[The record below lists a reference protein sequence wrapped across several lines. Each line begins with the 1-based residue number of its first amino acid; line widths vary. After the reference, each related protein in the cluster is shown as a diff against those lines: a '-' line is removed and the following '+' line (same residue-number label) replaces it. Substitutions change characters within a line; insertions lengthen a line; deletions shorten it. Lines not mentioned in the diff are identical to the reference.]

1 MGRQSDGFEDEREE
15 ELRRRE
21 RAQRYAR
28 ARREKE
34 RQLRRRRLL
43 RVCLAGALCLAAVIG
58 AVTVIARAV
67 GKKSGGAGAQKAQ
80 AETAFGES
88 VRDVRTGDEADASGE
103 TGAAYRASGA
113 AGYSAADIT
122 GYDVAEGAED
132 GASGGMGNSGGTG
145 NASGGTE
152 NASGD
157 TASGSGGAGNLTGS
171 AAAAGQGGG
180 TDGGSGS
187 TGGAPEQSGIVRVGD
202 AEFLAGF
209 TAQETEDTHGV
220 DPEQVTSTYALLID
234 ESTNEIVAEQ
244 NAHEII
250 NPASMTKIL
259 TVLVAAEQVKDLDE
273 KVAVTIEATDYA
285 FSHDCSTAGFA
296 ADEQVPVRDLFYGTV
311 LPSGADAAVALAI
324 HAAGSQEAFVELM
337 NEKLEELGL
346 SATAHFTNCVGLYD
360 EAHHCTVYDMAMIL
374 KAAVENDFCRE
385 VLSAHTYT
393 TAQTEAHPE
402 GILLSNWFLR
412 RIEDK
417 DTGGEVLCAK
427 TGFVNQSGNCAASY
441 QVTDSGRPYICV
453 TADAHSSWRC
463 IYDHVAMY
471 SLYAE

>member
-1 MGRQSDGFEDEREE
+1 MLRGGAGSGREFGMGIQSDEFEDERET
-15 ELRRRE
+15 ELRRQQ

-34 RQLRRRRLL
+34 RQLRMRRRM
-43 RVCLAGALCLAAVIG
+43 RVCLTGALCLAAAIG
-58 AVTVIARAV
+58 AAAV
-67 GKKSGGAGAQKAQ
+67 FRKAAGGKGGEAGTEEVQT
-80 AETAFGES
+80 EN
-88 VRDVRTGDEADASGE
+88 
-103 TGAAYRASGA
+103 GAAEDNM
-113 AGYSAADIT
+113 AGVTGYDLADIT
-122 GYDVAEGAED
+122 GYAVAEGAGDPD
-132 GASGGMGNSGGTG
+132 GSERMESAGTAGEENGAGAGG
-145 NASGGTE
+145 
-152 NASGD
+152 
-157 TASGSGGAGNLTGS
+157 ASGSGQDSVS
-171 AAAAGQGGG
+171 ASSEQGGML
-180 TDGGSGS
+180 
-187 TGGAPEQSGIVRVGD
+187 QVGD
-202 AEFLAGF
+202 TEFLAGF

-220 DPEQVTSTYALLID
+220 DPEQVTSIYALLID

-259 TVLVAAEQVKDLDE
+259 TVLVAAERVKDLDE

-324 HAAGSQEAFVELM
+324 HTAGSQEAFVELM
-337 NEKLEELGL
+337 NEKLDELGL

-441 QVTDSGRPYICV
+441 QITDSGRPYICV

>member
-43 RVCLAGALCLAAVIG
+43 RLCLAGMLCLAAVIG

-67 GKKSGGAGAQKAQ
+67 GKKSGEAGAQKTQ
-80 AETAFGES
+80 AETAFGEN
-88 VRDVRTGDEADASGE
+88 VRDVLTGDETADASGE
-103 TGAAYRASGA
+103 TGTAYRTSGA

-132 GASGGMGNSGGTG
+132 GTG
-145 NASGGTE
+145 NE
-152 NASGD
+152 
-157 TASGSGGAGNLTGS
+157 SGGAGNLTGS
-171 AAAAGQGGG
+171 AVAAGQGGETNG
-180 TDGGSGS
+180 SSGS
-187 TGGAPEQSGIVRVGD
+187 IGSALDQAGKIRVGD

-273 KVAVTIEATDYA
+273 KAAVTIEATDYA

-296 ADEQVPVRDLFYGTV
+296 ADEQVPVRDLFYGTI

-337 NEKLEELGL
+337 NEKLDELGL

>member
-43 RVCLAGALCLAAVIG
+43 RLCLAGALCLAAVIG

-67 GKKSGGAGAQKAQ
+67 GKKSGGAGVQKAQ

-88 VRDVRTGDEADASGE
+88 VRDVRTGDEAADASGE

-132 GASGGMGNSGGTG
+132 GASGGMGNSGGVG
-145 NASGGTE
+145 SSFGGTE

-180 TDGGSGS
+180 TDGS
-187 TGGAPEQSGIVRVGD
+187 TPEQAGMVRVGD

-337 NEKLEELGL
+337 NEKLDELGL